1 MDGKQTLSGPGFLQ
15 KLGMNL
21 PHREIPLNH
30 LVLAVALGFQTD
42 QMEKETKPNK
52 VNIWKFSSAT
62 RLLYDLE

>member
-1 MDGKQTLSGPGFLQ
+1 MGGIQTLSGPGFLQ

-21 PHREIPLNH
+21 LHQEVPLNH

-42 QMEKETKPNK
+42 QMKKETKPNK
-52 VNIWKFSSAT
+52 VNVWKFGSAT